1 MDSITDWL
9 LGLELEPRTTKNYL
23 SIISEVLKYAYQ
35 KQYIAESPLERL
47 TDSDRKEL
55 IGNGGSKSQPG
66 ILTPKESAR
75 LLEGALAHPELDLL
89 GPVVLGLFCGI
100 RIEELKRLD
109 WANVRDNEDRPF
121 VT

>member
-1 MDSITDWL
+1 LDSITDWL
-9 LGLELEPRTTKNYL
+9 LGLELKPRTTKNYL

-75 LLEGALAHPELDLL
+75 LLEGARALATKEQGEAFFSIVPAKSTSKLVEFA
-89 GPVVLGLFCGI
+89 G
-100 RIEELKRLD
+100 
-109 WANVRDNEDRPF
+109 
-121 VT
+121 